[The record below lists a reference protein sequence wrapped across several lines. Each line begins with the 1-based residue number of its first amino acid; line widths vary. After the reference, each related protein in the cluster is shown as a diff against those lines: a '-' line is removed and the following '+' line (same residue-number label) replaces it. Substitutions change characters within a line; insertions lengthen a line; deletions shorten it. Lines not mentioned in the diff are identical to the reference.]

1 MAVHETEA
9 LVLRTYNFGEADKIV
24 VCLTHSAGVIRGVAK
39 GCRKLRSRFGAALEP
54 FTLVKTTYYQKEHQ
68 ELVSLNQVEIVK
80 SHFDLSGNAE
90 TLTGLAYMGDLVI
103 EFSAPYEPNERLYR
117 MVKACLDA
125 ICESQSDL
133 QIILRYFEVWLLKLE
148 GFLPDIKR
156 CGECHRG
163 FDEAE
168 PAFMNS
174 DLVFRCRR
182 CSTGTGNALSK
193 RLQAQLRAT
202 QRLAPYVFAQESRSV
217 PDNIH
222 REMAELTHQLIGR
235 VLERQPRL
243 RPNFSVSHNS
253 LRTAS

>member
-1 MAVHETEA
+1 MALHETEA
-9 LVLRTYNFGEADKIV
+9 LILRTYNLGEADKIV
-24 VCLTHSAGVIRGVAK
+24 VCLTHSAGLIRGVAK

-54 FTLVKTTYYQKEHQ
+54 FTLAKIHYYQKENQ
-68 ELVSLNQVEIVK
+68 ELVALNQAEIVK

-103 EFSAPYEPNERLYR
+103 EFSPPYQPNERLFR

-148 GFLPDIKR
+148 GFLPDVR
-156 CGECHRG
+156 HCGECHQP
-163 FDEAE
+163 FDEKE

-174 DLVFRCRR
+174 DLVFRCNR
-182 CSTGTGNALSK
+182 CSHGAGHVLSR
-193 RLQAQLRAT
+193 RLQTQLRAT
-202 QRLAPYVFAQESRSV
+202 QRLAPFVFAQESRAV
-217 PDNIH
+217 PASIH
-222 REMAELTHQLIGR
+222 REMAELTHKLIGR

-243 RPNFSVSHNS
+243 RSSFQ
-253 LRTAS
+253 